1 MPRVTGF
8 VVDDVDAAVE
18 CVVRAP
24 GLSRKRCRER
34 FEQRFQVER
43 MSKNYCKAYEL
54 ATKQTCWR
62 MP

>member
-1 MPRVTGF
+1 MTWTRQLNVLY
-8 VVDDVDAAVE
+8 A
-18 CVVRAP
+18 RP

-54 ATKQTCWR
+54 ATKQTCGR

>member
-1 MPRVTGF
+1 
-8 VVDDVDAAVE
+8 VDAAVE
-18 CVVRAP
+18 CVVRVP

-54 ATKQTCWR
+54 ATKQTCGR